1 VHGSKFETR
10 QRGREEREGRE
21 RKGGKEGALL
31 LKCKN
36 MATCHA
42 CSGKGLFL
50 KTVQKF
56 LSHLCHYYFIS

>member
-1 VHGSKFETR
+1 VHASKFETR
-10 QRGREEREGRE
+10 QRRREEREGRE

-42 CSGKGLFL
+42 CNGKGLF
-50 KTVQKF
+50 
-56 LSHLCHYYFIS
+56 